1 MLETIDNYGD
11 IEKQELSATDIV
23 LLKQKREKNRLM
35 SFSSL
40 FMIIQYI
47 LDQSHLNVRLGETE
61 GDIKKLYEKIDLIK
75 NENEKQNES
84 VDQRFAD
91 CIKQTETN

>member
-61 GDIKKLYEKIDLIK
+61 GDIKKLYE
-75 NENEKQNES
+75 
-84 VDQRFAD
+84 
-91 CIKQTETN
+91 